1 MLDLYQTPVDIFYF
15 TLTVCVG
22 LLTLFL
28 IMALYHFIRILSDTR
43 RITDKMKD
51 TMDLVNHYLWQ
62 PIKVMMMIIEKGKE
76 YASKR
81 KSKH

>member
-1 MLDLYQTPVDIFYF
+1 MLDLYHTPVDILYF

-28 IMALYHFIRILSDTR
+28 IMALYQLIRILADTR
-43 RITDKMKD
+43 QITDKVKD

-62 PIKVMMMIIEKGKE
+62 PIKILMMVIEKGKE
-76 YASKR
+76 YAAKR
-81 KSKH
+81 KK